1 MRWLNDLANYYAH
14 NQPNQTQLEAL
25 ITRFGDEPEIVMK
38 AAVIAYQEEHQHFPQ
53 IATLKP
59 FVTTAQVTA
68 NVPSRTST
76 ELYRLVS
83 KIWPLCARCGER
95 TPDRNNCPFCKD
107 LGGIKLG
114 EEYECFG

>member
-14 NQPNQTQLEAL
+14 NQPNRTQLDAL

-59 FVTTAQVTA
+59 FVAAAEVKA
-68 NVPSRTST
+68 DVPSRTPT
-76 ELYRLVS
+76 ELYKLVS
-83 KIWPLCARCGER
+83 KIWAVCTVCGEH
-95 TPDRNNCPFCKD
+95 TPDRINCPFCKD
-107 LGGIKLG
+107 LIGIKL
-114 EEYECFG
+114 